1 MERGSSPPVS
11 PRLHEVARRVMSFTF
26 EQLETIGVHVWIPD
40 EKFLSV
46 FSSTLCSIVS
56 TFSTTR
62 GGAFLRAPRWLM
74 GYFPPHTFFTHSSMA
89 RKHGAR
95 HDPAF
100 FIYNCIN
107 PLVLILGEQRE
118 LSSISRCRVAWSF
131 SMELFWTE
139 ERFFL
144 FFVAESVMDIY
155 VYRWGWNMTRKLDT
169 LSSPYHRGIVDDASF
184 SRAWC
189 WSMTTFSSRILDIL
203 LERNDPDN
211 EDSYWWERCD
221 WKLILYK
228 KLSRLESRNSW
239 LCYIPVQVKVNNSFE
254 YEFLHQMIETI
265 SVAKGKRFF
274 FFLEFIIITRRVLF
288 ICEDILQNDTLN

>member
-107 PLVLILGEQRE
+107 PLVLILDEPRE
-118 LSSISRCRVAWSF
+118 LSSISDFEIQGCVI
-131 SMELFWTE
+131 
-139 ERFFL
+139 FF
-144 FFVAESVMDIY
+144 
-155 VYRWGWNMTRKLDT
+155 
-169 LSSPYHRGIVDDASF
+169 HGIVLNRGAIFLIFCCRECYGCICIGEGEIWHVNSIRY
-184 SRAWC
+184 RA
-189 WSMTTFSSRILDIL
+189 
-203 LERNDPDN
+203 
-211 EDSYWWERCD
+211 
-221 WKLILYK
+221 LIIVGSWTMR
-228 KLSRLESRNSW
+228 LSRERGADRWQRFRRGFWISFWRGMTPIMRIHIDERGVTGSW
-239 LCYIPVQVKVNNSFE
+239 FCIKNCL
-254 YEFLHQMIETI
+254 
-265 SVAKGKRFF
+265 
-274 FFLEFIIITRRVLF
+274 
-288 ICEDILQNDTLN
+288 D

>member
-1 MERGSSPPVS
+1 MNNVNYRRFRDTGLRDLFPWNCFE
-11 PRLHEVARRVMSFTF
+11 PRSDFSYFLLQRV
-26 EQLETIGVHVWIPD
+26 LWIY
-40 EKFLSV
+40 
-46 FSSTLCSIVS
+46 
-56 TFSTTR
+56 
-62 GGAFLRAPRWLM
+62 M
-74 GYFPPHTFFTHSSMA
+74 
-89 RKHGAR
+89 
-95 HDPAF
+95 
-100 FIYNCIN
+100 
-107 PLVLILGEQRE
+107 
-118 LSSISRCRVAWSF
+118 
-131 SMELFWTE
+131 
-139 ERFFL
+139 
-144 FFVAESVMDIY
+144 
-155 VYRWGWNMTRKLDT
+155 YRWGWNMTRKLDT

-265 SVAKGKRFF
+265 PVAKGKRFF